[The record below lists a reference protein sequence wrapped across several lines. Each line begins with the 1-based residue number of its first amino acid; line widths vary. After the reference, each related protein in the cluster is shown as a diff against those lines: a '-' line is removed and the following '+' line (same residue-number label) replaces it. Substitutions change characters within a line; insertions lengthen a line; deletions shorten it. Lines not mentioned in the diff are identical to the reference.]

1 MTSSSAADPSSAV
14 AAAQARIAYA
24 RWAADMHQ
32 VRLVGTVGAAL
43 WIGVG
48 LLMHVFVFP
57 RLGHGSSTAAL
68 LAILA
73 PVPFHLL
80 TLAIASRDPLLPE
93 RVFVPFGALN
103 FFVTGIALT
112 FLATRAGGLASPY
125 HFVNLLLL
133 LTQVL
138 ALPRPWKEGL
148 VVALGTAAIC
158 PVGVLVASR
167 WDPVVRAQLDDPAA
181 MAYFESMLF
190 ILGAAVIIRAWGGHV
205 MWSLRQSAFETKSIG
220 RYRLRRRIGKGGMGE
235 VWRAQ
240 DKAIRRDVALKILS
254 PESGRSAAAIARFER
269 EIEATA
275 ALDHPNTVRV
285 HDWGV
290 THDGV
295 WYYAMELLD
304 GVDLAALVA
313 RVGPLPAVHVARL
326 GAQAARA
333 VAEAHHRGIVH
344 RDLKPSN
351 LFVVARDGVADH
363 LKVLDFGIARVQAPD
378 GSDENVT
385 QTGALIGTPG
395 YIAPEVAAG
404 AAATPASDVW
414 SLGAALF
421 FASTGANFHEDRGV
435 MPPLELAD
443 VLARALDADPARRP
457 TSAAALAAALDAT
470 SVGRD
475 CPPLRMERVASGGDG
490 ISEDDETL
498 DATGDHGETRADAP
512 AARDR
517 RARP

>member
-1 MTSSSAADPSSAV
+1 MTSASDPSSAV

-57 RLGHGSSTAAL
+57 RLGHGSSAAAL
-68 LAILA
+68 AAILA

-80 TLAIASRDPLLPE
+80 TLVLASRDPLPPE

-103 FFVTGIALT
+103 FFITGIALT

-148 VVALGTAAIC
+148 VVAFGTAAIC
-158 PVGVLVASR
+158 PVGVVVASR

-181 MAYFESMLF
+181 LAYFYGLLF

-254 PESGRSAAAIARFER
+254 PESGRSAASIARFER

-275 ALDHPNTVRV
+275 ALDHPNTVHV
-285 HDWGV
+285 YDWGV

-304 GVDLAALVA
+304 GLDLATLVA
-313 RVGPLPAVHVARL
+313 RLGPLPPAHVARL

-333 VAEAHHRGIVH
+333 VGEAHRRGIIH

-351 LFVVARDGVADH
+351 LFVVEKDGVADH
-363 LKVLDFGIARVQAPD
+363 LKVLDFGIARVQTND
-378 GSDENVT
+378 GRDDDNMT
-385 QTGALIGTPG
+385 QTGVLIGTPG

-404 AAATPASDVW
+404 APATPASDVW

-421 FASTGANFHEDRGV
+421 FASSGAKFHEGRGTT
-435 MPPLELAD
+435 PPSELAD
-443 VLARALDADPARRP
+443 LLARVLDGDPARRP
-457 TSAAALAAALDAT
+457 TSADALADLLDAT
-470 SVGRD
+470 GLAQD
-475 CPPLRMERVASGGDG
+475 CPPLRMERAASAAEG
-490 ISEDDETL
+490 ISETDETT
-498 DATGDHGETRADAP
+498 DTTDDHGETRADAP